1 MRTPLN
7 SMNKG
12 KSFLSNTA
20 NSTTIKICAA
30 VFTGL
35 ILLFL
40 FSGHLI
46 SFAWQSH
53 GFRFES
59 GEYITDR
66 IDNMAFAM
74 AAKSIGPNFLD
85 PVNRTDPLFYQ
96 YFGYWVLGGLSRIA
110 HLEPWTLANILHVF
124 FPILFLVSALF
135 TFNQIAGRFWV
146 SICSILVL
154 FCFGNL
160 EIVVGQ
166 PRWFGL
172 HAIMLTF
179 NKQTYGFYLDSYS
192 LTLGIAAIGFFVRA
206 RKKDRA
212 YPNLLIAASLSS
224 LALLTHYLSG
234 LYVFFT
240 ILSITVAWSTN
251 WSRLRV
257 SLINNKAHMLIVILF
272 FLSYIFA
279 LFYWEWRPP
288 MSVIAAYVGSA
299 IIYFV
304 HYRLDS
310 RYYLYLLASI
320 LAPCMLAGLN
330 LYIIN
335 TAGSDGL
342 FYNSNIRNINLSIP
356 FKEFAFAYAPVI
368 MGCFIA
374 IYLETRKE
382 VRLIFISMIMVSF
395 AFIFNS
401 ELGYNNHPYRFIP
414 YSMPFLVFISL
425 CGYFELTKQ
434 IIHGNKLWV
443 RLIGLLPL
451 VSGSLLYVLGV
462 RSNLEEHARF
472 APSQNKQID
481 HKVDAISSFLNKI
494 SGDRESAFLIDPRMA
509 SMRSLAPYT
518 IVNLVSTSMTNP
530 RGNSHERQ
538 YLESADSLTSLI
550 SRLRSTNTR
559 IDYVLTTED
568 LSVIAVKVSE
578 GPAINSE
585 QAYLYRFAPG
595 TRQDKMRR

>member
-1 MRTPLN
+1 
-7 SMNKG
+7 MNKR
-12 KSFLSNTA
+12 KSFLSNTT

-30 VFTGL
+30 VSTGL
-35 ILLFL
+35 ILLCL

-110 HLEPWTLANILHVF
+110 QLEPWTLANITHVF
-124 FPILFLVSALF
+124 FPILFMVSALF

-146 SICSILVL
+146 SLSSILVL

-160 EIVVGQ
+160 EIVYGQ
-166 PRWFGL
+166 PKWFGL

-179 NKQTYGFYLDSYS
+179 SKQTYGFYLDSYS
-192 LTLGIAAIGFFVRA
+192 LIFGIAAIGFFVRA
-206 RKKDRA
+206 HKNNR
-212 YPNLLIAASLSS
+212 PHPSLLIAASLNS

-234 LYVFFT
+234 LYVFST
-240 ILSITVAWSTN
+240 ILSMTVAWSTN
-251 WSRLRV
+251 WNRLRV
-257 SLINNKAHMLIVILF
+257 SLTRNRVHALILILF
-272 FLSYIFA
+272 FLSYICI
-279 LFYWEWRPP
+279 LFHWEWRPP
-288 MSVIAAYVGSA
+288 MSVIAAYVVSA
-299 IIYFV
+299 VTYFAF
-304 HYRLDS
+304 YGLGW

-320 LAPCMLAGLN
+320 LVPCMFAGLN
-330 LYIIN
+330 LYIIHA
-335 TAGSDGL
+335 AGSDGL
-342 FYNSNIRNINLSIP
+342 FYNSNIRSINLSIP
-356 FKEFAFAYAPVI
+356 LKELAFAYAPVI
-368 MGCFIA
+368 LGCVIA
-374 IYLETRKE
+374 ICLETRKE
-382 VRLIFISMIMVSF
+382 VRLIFISMITASF

-425 CGYFELTKQ
+425 CGYFDLTKQ
-434 IIHGNKLWV
+434 IVRSQKLWI

-451 VSGSLLYVLGV
+451 MTGSLLYVLGV

-481 HKVDAISSFLNKI
+481 HKVDTISSYLNKI
-494 SGDRESAFLIDPRMA
+494 SGDRESAFLIDPRMV
-509 SMRSLAPYT
+509 SMRSLSPYT
-518 IVNLVSTSMTNP
+518 RVNLASTSMTNP

-538 YLESADSLTSLI
+538 YLESTDSLTSLI
-550 SRLRSTNTR
+550 AKLSTTNTK

-568 LSVIAVKVSE
+568 LSTIAVKISE
-578 GPAINSE
+578 GPVIDSE
-585 QAYLYRFAPG
+585 QSYLYRLAS
-595 TRQDKMRR
+595 KMR